1 MSDAAAAD
9 RPRLPPGP
17 TRERLRLWLRLLRV
31 TRQVEAELR
40 RRLAA
45 EFDITLPRFDV
56 MATLY
61 SDPAGMIMSEL
72 SRRLKVSNGNVT
84 GIVDRLVAERL
95 VIRTVPDG
103 DRRASV
109 VTLTEAG
116 RRRFSA
122 MAAVH
127 NRWIDELLAGL
138 SADEAAGAAA
148 LIDRIAERKAA

>member
-1 MSDAAAAD
+1 MALAPD
-9 RPRLPPGP
+9 RPRLPPGA

-31 TRQVEAELR
+31 TREVEAELR

-61 SDPAGMIMSEL
+61 SDPAGMKMSEL

-84 GIVDRLVAERL
+84 GIIDRLVTERL
-95 VIRTVPDG
+95 VIRAVPDG

-116 RRRFSA
+116 RARFAA
-122 MAAVH
+122 MASVH

-138 SADEAAGAAA
+138 SADDAGTAAA
-148 LIDRIAERKAA
+148 LIDRIAEKAAA